1 MIPLTF
7 EQAVDIYLKAK
18 QLTIGALRLIVDDYA
33 DQMELFG
40 SCLILMGDKLVE
52 CEDRMAELERVNGQ
66 LLEVVRGFQ
75 ALTPDQ
81 LRAQAALR
89 EAPPDSVAWVGSSR
103 VFAEHSE
110 QIIEGLV
117 GEITEFFAA
126 KDAQARDAERRH
138 PSSYIDTSATES
150 DEIDPN
156 RD

>member
-52 CEDRMAELERVNGQ
+52 CEDRMAELERVNE
-66 LLEVVRGFQ
+66 LLLQTVRGFQ
-75 ALTPDQ
+75 ELTPDQ

-110 QIIEGLV
+110 QIIHELV
-117 GEITEFFAA
+117 GEITEFMEAH
-126 KDAQARDAERRH
+126 DARARDAERRH